1 MVENKSYLESY
12 KSISNE
18 VKHITNSISRL
29 KVLATL
35 YEHPKNMKDLTV
47 DTGLSYSSVSS
58 TMHKLELE
66 GYIYREASKY
76 YLSNCM
82 RLKIENI
89 LELNDIINTLN
100 KFFNI
105 LDKHLVDVI
114 PNESVAELYLI
125 GQASLIE
132 SKEIDAYRTYN
143 YIVNALKEANEV
155 KCILP
160 FYYEEFNRELEILV
174 ENEKDIEAIVSENI
188 LGIMEKN
195 SKIKKLSSY
204 NGENNFL
211 LIITDAVMVFGLF
224 KEDGYFDQNR
234 LLISKHD
241 DSIKWALSLFENFKK
256 ENK

>member
-1 MVENKSYLESY
+1 
-12 KSISNE
+12 
-18 VKHITNSISRL
+18 
-29 KVLATL
+29 
-35 YEHPKNMKDLTV
+35 
-47 DTGLSYSSVSS
+47 
-58 TMHKLELE
+58 
-66 GYIYREASKY
+66 
-76 YLSNCM
+76 M

-125 GQASLIE
+125 GRASLIE

-211 LIITDAVMVFGLF
+211 LIITDTVMVFGLF

-241 DSIKWALSLFENFKK
+241 DSIKWALGLFENFKK